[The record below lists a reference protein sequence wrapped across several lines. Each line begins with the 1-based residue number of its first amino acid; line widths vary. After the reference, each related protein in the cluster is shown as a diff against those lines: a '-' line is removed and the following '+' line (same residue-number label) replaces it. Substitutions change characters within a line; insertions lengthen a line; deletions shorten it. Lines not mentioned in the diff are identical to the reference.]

1 MGTLTAKQRT
11 HVVRV
16 TKDRVGHRE
25 TVVDLDAWRRAIAY
39 TAWELYRV

>member
-1 MGTLTAKQRT
+1 MGQLTAAQRA

-25 TVVDLDAWRRAIAY
+25 TVTSLDAWRKAIAY